1 MTKNKMPSYDVA
13 IEGDRELKHN
23 PNTSWLIIVW
33 SVMSLVAAL
42 ALGSGCAAMG
52 DAPTAETSGQSAP
65 RPNGPP
71 TEPGDDQP
79 PSSELGSAP
88 NLGQGG
94 SQDIGELRQVLES
107 GGIPSPD
114 VLDEVGFFNVHRLD
128 FPNPECGEDVCI
140 HGLVGMMG
148 NMISGSQCTLLLI
161 GMNTPIQPETMER
174 PPLDLVIALDT
185 SAAIEAQMP
194 FVGDG
199 LTAMLGE
206 LREDD
211 TVSLVT
217 FDDQVRFLY
226 DGLGPEE
233 TVAGD
238 WFSILRTA
246 GSSDLYGGLRAAFEL
261 AGDKQEEGRQAR
273 VLLVSGGPP
282 TAGLTSPQ
290 RLADMAEGFSAQGI
304 ALTTLGVGNAD
315 GVVLRSLTQSGAG
328 NSYFAPDASAAQEVL
343 TQEINSFAVAIAQDV
358 RISFSGSE
366 DYWLGRIHGTSQS
379 RLLDDRRG
387 VIDIPSLFLAQRTS
401 DEDQEEGRRG
411 GGGGIM
417 IELLPNQPELSRVE
431 VGLLTIQYR
440 VPGTDQ
446 WVEQEVEV
454 VSDTSPAEV
463 TSEGAFETPSVE
475 KAFVM
480 LNIFV
485 GFEMAAVRAENADYR
500 SALQVLHALDVNV
513 GLWLDENPDLDIAD
527 DYDLLTMFIANVES
541 EWDSWMTQYPEYDQ
555 EFFEPE
561 TRQSAGYP
569 TPAPEPWPQD

>member
-1 MTKNKMPSYDVA
+1 
-13 IEGDRELKHN
+13 
-23 PNTSWLIIVW
+23 
-33 SVMSLVAAL
+33 MSLLAAL
-42 ALGSGCAAMG
+42 CFGSGCSSDDPASS
-52 DAPTAETSGQSAP
+52 ETTGGQTAP
-65 RPNGPP
+65 RPDSPP
-71 TEPGDDQP
+71 NVGGDDPQLP
-79 PSSELGSAP
+79 PEYGSAP

-94 SQDIGELRQVLES
+94 SQDIGELRQILES
-107 GGIPSPD
+107 GGIPSLD

-185 SAAIEAQMP
+185 SEAIEAQLP
-194 FVGDG
+194 FVGAG

-211 TVSLVT
+211 TVSLMT
-217 FDDQVRFLY
+217 YDDRIRLLY
-226 DGLGPEE
+226 DELGPNE
-233 TVAGD
+233 TIAGD

-246 GSSDLYGGLRAAFEL
+246 GNSDMYGGLRAAFEL
-261 AGDKQEEGRQAR
+261 ASDKQEDGRQTR
-273 VLLVSGGPP
+273 VLLVSGGAPS
-282 TAGLTSPQ
+282 AGLTNPQ

-304 ALTTLGVGNAD
+304 ALTTLGVGGAD
-315 GVVLRSLTQSGAG
+315 GVLLRSLTQSGAG

-387 VIDIPSLFLAQRTS
+387 VIDIPSLFMAQRTS
-401 DEDQEEGRRG
+401 HDDQAEGRRG

-417 IELLPNQPELSRVE
+417 IELLPNQPDLSRAE
-431 VGLLTIQYR
+431 VGLLTVQYR
-440 VPGTDQ
+440 IPGTDE
-446 WVEQEVEV
+446 WVQQEVEV
-454 VSDTSPAEV
+454 VSDTTPAEL

-527 DYDLLTMFIANVES
+527 DYELLSLFIANVEA
-541 EWDSWMTQYPEYDQ
+541 EWDRWVDQYPDYDQ

-561 TRQSAGYP
+561 PRSAGNP
-569 TPAPEPWPQD
+569 RPIPEPWPSD